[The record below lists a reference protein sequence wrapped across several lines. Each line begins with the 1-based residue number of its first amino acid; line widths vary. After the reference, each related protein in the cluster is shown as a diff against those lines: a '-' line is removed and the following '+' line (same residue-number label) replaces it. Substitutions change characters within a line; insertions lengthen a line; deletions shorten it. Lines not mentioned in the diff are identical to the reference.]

1 MSAIDIPTAHVA
13 SPAASQL
20 RTDLDRVSALVS
32 YLTVLT
38 PPSVPGG
45 TDWFRCS
52 DVLADPDHLG
62 ALIDDTGAGRGSPD
76 RATSASLF
84 VQAWAYRVAAAVLPS
99 LALNGRAPDVDPSL
113 VALRITRHRPG
124 AVALL
129 GAPLFGTLADPA
141 PVDVRLPDREAL
153 LISTVGSLLAHLDEL
168 VSATRALAK
177 VGERLLWGN
186 VASSAISTLR
196 AIEGVLPS
204 AAERRSIRT
213 FTEDVLFQIEAQHG
227 KLGELFTLRAAASPS
242 PSAPRSSPSSGLT
255 PAESWHFHRRSC
267 CLWYLTTEA
276 KASVVYCADCSL
288 RDVGE
293 RKAELQAELDARC

>member
-1 MSAIDIPTAHVA
+1 MTLPSA
-13 SPAASQL
+13 QL
-20 RTDLDRVSALVS
+20 RADLDRVTALVS

-38 PPSVPGG
+38 PPRVPEG

-52 DVLADPDHLG
+52 DVLADADHLG

-84 VQAWAYRVAAAVLPS
+84 VQAWAYRVASAVLPS
-99 LALNGRAPDVDPSL
+99 LALAGRAPDVDPSL

-129 GAPLFGTLADPA
+129 CAPLFGTVADRA
-141 PVDVRLPDREAL
+141 PVDVRLPNRGAL
-153 LISTVGSLLAHLDEL
+153 LTSTVGSLLAHLDEL
-168 VSATRALAK
+168 VVVTRSLAK

-186 VASSAISTLR
+186 VASSATSVLR
-196 AIEGVLPS
+196 AVEGALPVG
-204 AAERRSIRT
+204 AERVAVRT
-213 FTEDVLFQIEAQHG
+213 FTDDVLAQIEAQHG
-227 KLGELFTLRAAASPS
+227 KLGELFTLRAAA
-242 PSAPRSSPSSGLT
+242 GT
-255 PAESWHFHRRSC
+255 AESWHFHRRSC

-293 RKAELQAELDARC
+293 RKAELQAELDSGR

>member
-1 MSAIDIPTAHVA
+1 MTLPSE
-13 SPAASQL
+13 QL
-20 RTDLDRVSALVS
+20 RADLDRVTALVS

-38 PPSVPGG
+38 PPVVPEGS
-45 TDWFRCS
+45 DWFRCS
-52 DVLADPDHLG
+52 DVLGDLDHLG

-84 VQAWAYRVAAAVLPS
+84 VQAWAYRVASAVLPS
-99 LALNGRAPDVDPSL
+99 LVLSGRAPDVDPSL

-129 GAPLFGTLADPA
+129 GAPLFGTVADRA
-141 PVDVRLPDREAL
+141 PVDVRLPDRGAL
-153 LISTVGSLLAHLDEL
+153 LTSTVGSLLAHLDEL
-168 VSATRALAK
+168 VAATRSLAK

-186 VASSAISTLR
+186 VASSATSVLR
-196 AIEGVLPS
+196 AVEGAVPVG
-204 AAERRSIRT
+204 AERVAVRT
-213 FTEDVLFQIEAQHG
+213 FTDDVLSQVEAQHG
-227 KLGELFTLRAAASPS
+227 KLGELFTLRAATGSV
-242 PSAPRSSPSSGLT
+242 
-255 PAESWHFHRRSC
+255 ESWHFHRRSC

-293 RKAELQAELDARC
+293 RKSELQAELDAAG

>member
-1 MSAIDIPTAHVA
+1 MTLA
-13 SPAASQL
+13 SVQL
-20 RTDLDRVSALVS
+20 RADLDRVTALVP

-38 PPSVPGG
+38 PSTVPDG

-52 DVLADPDHLG
+52 DVLADADHLG

-84 VQAWAYRVAAAVLPS
+84 VQAWAYRVASAVLPS
-99 LALNGRAPDVDPSL
+99 LALSGRAPDVDPSL

-129 GAPLFGTLADPA
+129 GAPLFGTVADHA
-141 PVDVRLPDREAL
+141 PVDVRLPDRGAL
-153 LISTVGSLLAHLDEL
+153 LTSTVGSLLAHLDEL
-168 VSATRALAK
+168 VAATRSLAK

-186 VASSAISTLR
+186 VASSATSVLR
-196 AIEGVLPS
+196 AVESALPVGS
-204 AAERRSIRT
+204 ERVVVRM
-213 FTEDVLFQIEAQHG
+213 FTDDVLSQIEAQHG
-227 KLGELFTLRAAASPS
+227 KLGELFTLRAAA
-242 PSAPRSSPSSGLT
+242 GN
-255 PAESWHFHRRSC
+255 AESWHFHRRSC

-293 RKAELQAELDARC
+293 RKAELQAELDSGG